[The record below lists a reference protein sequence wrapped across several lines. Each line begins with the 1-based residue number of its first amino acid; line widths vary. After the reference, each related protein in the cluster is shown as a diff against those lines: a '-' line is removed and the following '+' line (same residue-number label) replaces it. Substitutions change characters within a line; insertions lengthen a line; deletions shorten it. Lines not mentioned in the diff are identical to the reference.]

1 MKAQKPFFPATA
13 DETAKRVKQN
23 CFTLP
28 ELLVITSQL
37 CRDFFR
43 GFICTDKYGCVRK
56 HTESAANAS
65 CSNAALHTAEPCF
78 IRSAFTLIEL
88 LVVIAIIA
96 ILAAMLMP
104 ALQQSRERAK
114 TTSCVSNLKQVGW
127 VFNQYSD
134 AWDDYLPVIYQ
145 QEPSWTWR
153 SYIRNAGLKTD
164 ANPNKKDFQIARN
177 SIWRCPA
184 YVMPNTDAAEKASH
198 YGMNIH
204 SMTNYVWR
212 KRINIQNP
220 SRRLFLAESV
230 PTDGANYK
238 VCHLTFK
245 KTYIIDVRHGG
256 QKTFNALFFDFHVE
270 NRSEQYA
277 GQGSG
282 KEGTDARAFWGST
295 TN

>member
-1 MKAQKPFFPATA
+1 MFEKRTQKAERSLKFLQEPVMKKTSRRQQNPF
-13 DETAKRVKQN
+13 
-23 CFTLP
+23 
-28 ELLVITSQL
+28 
-37 CRDFFR
+37 
-43 GFICTDKYGCVRK
+43 
-56 HTESAANAS
+56 
-65 CSNAALHTAEPCF
+65 
-78 IRSAFTLIEL
+78 FTLIEL

-104 ALQQSRERAK
+104 ALQQARERAK

-134 AWDDYLPVIYQ
+134 AWDDYLPVMYQ

-153 SYIRNAGLKTD
+153 YYIRNAGLKTD
-164 ANPNKKDFQIARN
+164 GNPNKNGFQIARN
-177 SIWRCPA
+177 SIWRCPS
-184 YVMPNTDAAEKASH
+184 YVMPNTDAAEQASH

-220 SRRLFLAESV
+220 SRRLFMAESI
-230 PTDGANYK
+230 PTDGSNYK
-238 VCHLTFK
+238 VCHKTFS
-245 KTYIIDVRHGG
+245 KTYIIDVRHGS

-277 GQGSG
+277 GQGTG
-282 KEGTDARAFWGST
+282 AVGTDARAFWGSS

>member
-23 CFTLP
+23 CFTLTK
-28 ELLVITSQL
+28 LLEITSQL

-134 AWDDYLPVIYQ
+134 AWDDYLPVMYQ

-220 SRRLFLAESV
+220 SRRLFLAESI

>member
-1 MKAQKPFFPATA
+1 MFCNKKNVRYSAVSGH
-13 DETAKRVKQN
+13 DRVKQD
-23 CFTLP
+23 C
-28 ELLVITSQL
+28 
-37 CRDFFR
+37 
-43 GFICTDKYGCVRK
+43 
-56 HTESAANAS
+56 
-65 CSNAALHTAEPCF
+65 
-78 IRSAFTLIEL
+78 FTLIEL

-134 AWDDYLPVIYQ
+134 AWDDYLPIMWHDA
-145 QEPSWTWR
+145 PSLTWR

-164 ANPNKKDFQIARN
+164 ANPNKSGFQIAPN
-177 SIWRCPA
+177 SIWRCPS

-204 SMTNYVWR
+204 SMTNSVWR
-212 KRINIQNP
+212 KRINVKNP
-220 SRRLFLAESV
+220 SRRLFLAESI
-230 PTDGANYK
+230 PTDGSNYK

-277 GQGSG
+277 GQGAG
-282 KEGTDARAFWGST
+282 TEGTDARAFWGTSV
-295 TN
+295 N